1 MASRPFARLAA
12 WSGVLVLVVL
22 AGARGA
28 GPLPPLGP
36 LLDPVHGVW
45 GAAYSAW
52 LPGSAEAAVP
62 GLSGPVRVVYDD
74 RRVPHVFAA
83 TVPDAHRAL
92 GYVVARDRLFQME
105 LQARA
110 TAGTL
115 SELLGASLLEADRE
129 VRRLGLAWAAER
141 DMEQMKRQ
149 PERRPEVAE
158 AVNAYAD
165 GVNAFVSSLSAAE
178 RPFEYHLLGAAPA
191 SWAPVHTFY
200 LLKRMGWILS
210 FAPVELAKAR
220 VEALVGRRAA
230 DALFPARSP
239 AQEPIVPYR
248 GSRFLD
254 AAIPPPEPPASA
266 SEPPSALL
274 PGSAPRLAAATAAA
288 TVARLQP
295 RVGGG
300 PSVGGRPSSEAGSN
314 NWAVAPSRSASG
326 NAVLAG
332 DPHLSLSLPNIWYEV
347 HLVVPGELDV
357 YGVTLVGMPGVV
369 IGFNRHVAWS
379 FTNTGTDVM
388 DYYRERLDDPDA
400 PSRYLLDGAWD
411 PLDTRVERFYG
422 PGGRLLAVD
431 TIHHTHRGPLLEPEV
446 RPGTLDGGDGGATTG
461 GSGPPGSRGTPQG
474 AMSLRWTVL
483 EGQEEVAALLNAARA
498 RSTAEWLDAT
508 SSWHAPAQN
517 GLVAGA
523 DGRIAVHS
531 PAYYPRRP
539 PGVRGDAVLDGTTRA
554 TDWQGRRAFYPR
566 AEDPEQGFLASAN
579 QQPVDPESD
588 SAYLGAD
595 WPPPWRAMTINE
607 LLRAK
612 ERHSAADLEA
622 YQTHP
627 ASVRARPFVEAFL
640 AAAGSRTEVDS
651 GAAVDTEARA
661 DAQADA
667 AEAARLLAE
676 WDGRY
681 GPENERAVLFE
692 AAMDALEDALWD
704 ELEDADGERAATPG
718 SAVLRT
724 LLAAPDS
731 PWWDDRT
738 TPFVED
744 RDALL
749 TRALAEALVQIRARL
764 GPEADGG
771 WAWRNAGRHNVYHLL
786 RIPALSR
793 LELPAR
799 GGPHLLNPV
808 SGAGTHGASWR
819 MVVELGD
826 TVRARGTYPG
836 GQSGNPVSAAYDDR
850 LGHWVR
856 GELQDLRFPRTEAEL
871 RAAGQVR
878 AELVLVG
885 ATTGAGG
892 DAAGAGTDAAGGRA
906 ARAETR
912 R

>member
-1 MASRPFARLAA
+1 MASRPVARLAA
-12 WSGVLVLVVL
+12 WSGVLVLLAL
-22 AGARGA
+22 AGSRGA

-36 LLDPVHGVW
+36 LLDPVHGIW
-45 GAAYSAW
+45 GAAYSAQ
-52 LPGSAEAAVP
+52 LPSSAQAAIP
-62 GLSGPVRVVYDD
+62 GLSGPVRVAYDD
-74 RRVPHVFAA
+74 RRVPHVFAT

-115 SELLGASLLEADRE
+115 SELLGPSLLEADMQA
-129 VRRLGLAWAAER
+129 RRLGLAWAADR
-141 DMEQMKRQ
+141 DMQRLESQ
-149 PERRPEVAE
+149 PEVAE
-158 AVNAYAD
+158 AVLAYAD
-165 GVNAFVSSLSAAE
+165 GVNAFVSGLSAAE
-178 RPFEYHLLGAAPA
+178 RPFEYHLLGATPA
-191 SWAPVHTFY
+191 SWKPVHTFY

-230 DALFPARSP
+230 DALFPERSP
-239 AQEPIVPYR
+239 VQEPIVPYR
-248 GSRFLD
+248 GPRFLD

-266 SEPPSALL
+266 ESPASESPASEPAAALL
-274 PGSAPRLAAATAAA
+274 PEPVQSGVAGPR
-288 TVARLQP
+288 
-295 RVGGG
+295 
-300 PSVGGRPSSEAGSN
+300 SVGGRPSPEAGSN
-314 NWAVAPSRSASG
+314 NWAVTPSRSASG
-326 NAVLAG
+326 NALLAG
-332 DPHLSLSLPNIWYEV
+332 DPHLSLSLPSIWYEV

-379 FTNTGTDVM
+379 FTNTGADVM
-388 DYYRERLDDPDA
+388 DFYRERLDDPDA
-400 PSRYLLDGAWD
+400 PSRYLLDGVWT
-411 PLDTRVERFYG
+411 PLETRVERFHD
-422 PGGRLLAVD
+422 PRGRLLAVD
-431 TIHHTHRGPLLEPEV
+431 TIRHTHRGPLMKPED
-446 RPGTLDGGDGGATTG
+446 RPASGTASADELPE
-461 GSGPPGSRGTPQG
+461 SLRGPL
-474 AMSLRWTVL
+474 SLRWTVL
-483 EGQEEVAALLNAARA
+483 EGQEEVAALLEAARA

-517 GLVAGA
+517 GLVAGT

-531 PAYYPRRP
+531 PAYYPERP

-554 TDWQGRRAFYPR
+554 TDWMGRRAAYPR

-579 QQPVDPESD
+579 QQPLDPASD
-588 SAYLGAD
+588 SAYVGAD

-607 LLRAK
+607 LLRAR

-622 YQTHP
+622 YQTHL
-627 ASVRARPFVEAFL
+627 ASVRVRPFLAAFL
-640 AAAGSRTEVDS
+640 AAVEAGAPPE
-651 GAAVDTEARA
+651 
-661 DAQADA
+661 A

-692 AAMDALEDALWD
+692 AAMDALEDAVWD
-704 ELEDADGERAATPG
+704 ELEAEDGERAATPG

-724 LLAAPDS
+724 LLAQPDS
-731 PWWDDRT
+731 PWWDDRA
-738 TPFVED
+738 TPSVED

-749 TRALAEALVQIRARL
+749 ARVLAEALRDVRARR
-764 GPEADGG
+764 GPEAEGG
-771 WAWRNAGRHNVYHLL
+771 WAWKNTGRHNIYHLL

-793 LELPAR
+793 LGLPAK
-799 GGPHLLNPV
+799 GGPQLLNPV

-850 LGHWVR
+850 LSHWVR

-871 RAAGQVR
+871 EAAGQVR

-885 ATTGAGG
+885 TQ
-892 DAAGAGTDAAGGRA
+892 AGA
-906 ARAETR
+906 R

>member
-1 MASRPFARLAA
+1 MASRSFAKLAA
-12 WSGVLVLVVL
+12 WSVVL
-22 AGARGA
+22 ALLALAGSRRT

-36 LLDPVHGVW
+36 LLDPVHGIW
-45 GAAYSAW
+45 GAAYSAK
-52 LPGSAEAAVP
+52 LPRSAEAVIP
-62 GLSGPVRVVYDD
+62 GLTAPVRVVYDD

-83 TVPDAHRAL
+83 TAPDAHRAL

-115 SELLGASLLEADRE
+115 SELLGASLLEPDMQA
-129 VRRLGLAWAAER
+129 RRLGLAWAADQDLQR
-141 DMEQMKRQ
+141 LGHQ
-149 PERRPEVAE
+149 PEVAE
-158 AVNAYAD
+158 AVHAYAD
-165 GVNAFVSSLSAAE
+165 GVNAFVSSLSAPE
-178 RPFEYHLLGAAPA
+178 RPFEYHLLGATPA
-191 SWAPVHTFY
+191 SWEPVHTFY

-220 VEALVGRRAA
+220 VEALVGRTAT
-230 DALFPARSP
+230 DALFPVRSP

-248 GSRFLD
+248 GPRFLD
-254 AAIPPPEPPASA
+254 APTPPPKPGSPGPPTSPA
-266 SEPPSALL
+266 SEPS
-274 PGSAPRLAAATAAA
+274 
-288 TVARLQP
+288 TVQQP
-295 RVGGG
+295 I
-300 PSVGGRPSSEAGSN
+300 GGRPSAEVGSN
-314 NWAVAPSRSASG
+314 NWAVAPSRSTSG

-332 DPHLSLSLPNIWYEV
+332 DPHLSLSLPSIWYEV

-379 FTNTGTDVM
+379 FTNTGADVM
-388 DYYRERLDDPDA
+388 DFYRERLDDPDA
-400 PSRYLLDGAWD
+400 PSRYLLDNVWT
-411 PLDTRVERFYG
+411 PLETRIERFYG
-422 PGGRLLAVD
+422 RGARLLAVD
-431 TIHHTHRGPLLEPEV
+431 TLLHTHRGPLFEPESPES
-446 RPGTLDGGDGGATTG
+446 PGPAQ
-461 GSGPPGSRGTPQG
+461 GPL
-474 AMSLRWTVL
+474 SLRWTVL

-517 GLVAGA
+517 GLVAGT

-531 PAYYPRRP
+531 PAYYPLRP
-539 PGVRGDAVLDGTTRA
+539 PGVRGDEVLDGTTRA
-554 TDWQGRRAFYPR
+554 TDWQGRRAAYPR

-579 QQPVDPESD
+579 QQPVDPASD

-607 LLRAK
+607 LLRAG

-627 ASVRARPFVEAFL
+627 ASVRVRPFLAAFL
-640 AAAGSRTEVDS
+640 AAGAT
-651 GAAVDTEARA
+651 GAAH
-661 DAQADA
+661 A

-676 WDGRY
+676 WDGHY
-681 GPENERAVLFE
+681 DPANERAVLFE
-692 AAMDALEDALWD
+692 AAMDALEDAVWD
-704 ELEDADGERAATPG
+704 ELEGEGGERAATPG

-724 LLAAPDS
+724 LLAQPDS

-738 TPFVED
+738 TPAVED

-749 TRALAEALVQIRARL
+749 VRALAEALRQVRAHR
-764 GPEADGG
+764 GPETDGG
-771 WAWRNAGRHNVYHLL
+771 WAWRNTGRHNVYHLL

-793 LELPAR
+793 LGLPAK
-799 GGPHLLNPV
+799 GGPQLLNPV

-850 LGHWVR
+850 LAHWVR
-856 GELQDLRFPRTEAEL
+856 GELQDLRFPRDAAEL
-871 RAAGQVR
+871 EAAGLVR

-885 ATTGAGG
+885 TT
-892 DAAGAGTDAAGGRA
+892 TE
-906 ARAETR
+906 ARR
-912 R
+912 

>member
-1 MASRPFARLAA
+1 VASRPFARLAA
-12 WSGVLVLVVL
+12 WSGVLVLVAL

-45 GAAYSAW
+45 GAAYSAR
-52 LPGSAEAAVP
+52 LPGSAEVAIP

-115 SELLGASLLEADRE
+115 SELLGASLLDADRE

-141 DMEQMKRQ
+141 DMEQMKRR

-165 GVNAFVSSLSAAE
+165 GVNAFVSGLSASE

-191 SWAPVHTFY
+191 SWVPVHTFY

-230 DALFPARSP
+230 DALFPPRSP
-239 AQEPIVPYR
+239 AQEPIIPYR

-274 PGSAPRLAAATAAA
+274 PAAT
-288 TVARLQP
+288 TT
-295 RVGGG
+295 G
-300 PSVGGRPSSEAGSN
+300 PLPPTVGGRPSPEAGSN

-332 DPHLSLSLPNIWYEV
+332 DPHLSLSLPSIWYEV

-379 FTNTGTDVM
+379 FTNTGADVM

-400 PSRYLLDGAWD
+400 PSRYLLDGAWE
-411 PLDTRVERFYG
+411 PLETRVERFYD

-431 TIHHTHRGPLLEPEV
+431 TIRHTHRGPLLEPEV
-446 RPGTLDGGDGGATTG
+446 RPG
-461 GSGPPGSRGTPQG
+461 SPHG

-483 EGQEEVAALLNAARA
+483 EGQEEVAALLDAARA

-539 PGVRGDAVLDGTTRA
+539 AGVRGDAVLDGTTRA

-588 SAYLGAD
+588 SAYVGAD

-640 AAAGSRTEVDS
+640 AATGSRTEVDS
-651 GAAVDTEARA
+651 GAAVDAEARA
-661 DAQADA
+661 DARADA

-681 GPENERAVLFE
+681 APENERAVLFE

-704 ELEDADGERAATPG
+704 ELEDAEGARAATPG

-724 LLAAPDS
+724 LLAVPDS

-738 TPFVED
+738 TPSVED

-749 TRALAEALVQIRARL
+749 TRALAEALVQVRARH
-764 GPEADGG
+764 GPEAEGG

-799 GGPHLLNPV
+799 GGPQLLNPV

-871 RAAGQVR
+871 RAAGQVS
-878 AELVLVG
+878 AELVLAG
-885 ATTGAGG
+885 ATTGTGG
-892 DAAGAGTDAAGGRA
+892 DAAGAGTDAAGGGA

>member
-12 WSGVLVLVVL
+12 WSGVLVLVAL

-45 GAAYSAW
+45 GAAYSAR
-52 LPGSAEAAVP
+52 LPGSAEVAVP

-141 DMEQMKRQ
+141 DMEQMKR
-149 PERRPEVAE
+149 RLEVAE

-165 GVNAFVSSLSAAE
+165 GVNAFVSGLSASE

-254 AAIPPPEPPASA
+254 AAIPPPEPPAFA

-274 PGSAPRLAAATAAA
+274 PAATTTGPLPP
-288 TVARLQP
+288 TV
-295 RVGGG
+295 GG
-300 PSVGGRPSSEAGSN
+300 PSPEAGSN

-332 DPHLSLSLPNIWYEV
+332 DPHLSLSLPSIWYEV

-379 FTNTGTDVM
+379 FTNTGADVM

-400 PSRYLLDGAWD
+400 PSRYLLDGAWE
-411 PLDTRVERFYG
+411 PLETRVERFYG

-431 TIHHTHRGPLLEPEV
+431 TIRHTHRGPLLEPEV
-446 RPGTLDGGDGGATTG
+446 RPGTLDGGDGGAATG
-461 GSGPPGSRGTPQG
+461 GSGPPGSHGSPHG

-483 EGQEEVAALLNAARA
+483 EGQEEVAALLDAARA

-539 PGVRGDAVLDGTTRA
+539 AGVRGDAVLDGTTRA

-588 SAYLGAD
+588 SAYVGAD

-640 AAAGSRTEVDS
+640 AATGSRTEVDS
-651 GAAVDTEARA
+651 GAAVDAEARA
-661 DAQADA
+661 DARADA

-681 GPENERAVLFE
+681 APENERAVLFE

-704 ELEDADGERAATPG
+704 ELEDAEGARAATPG

-738 TPFVED
+738 TPSVED

-749 TRALAEALVQIRARL
+749 TRVLAEALVQVRARL

-799 GGPHLLNPV
+799 GGPQLLNPV

-885 ATTGAGG
+885 ATTGTGG
-892 DAAGAGTDAAGGRA
+892 DAGGAGTDAAGGGA

>member
-36 LLDPVHGVW
+36 LLDPVHGIW
-45 GAAYSAW
+45 GAAYSAR
-52 LPGSAEAAVP
+52 LPPSAEAAIP

-74 RRVPHVFAA
+74 RRVPHIFAA

-110 TAGTL
+110 TAGAL
-115 SELLGASLLEADRE
+115 SELLGASLVEADRE

-141 DMEQMKRQ
+141 DMELMERR
-149 PERRPEVAE
+149 PERQPEVAE

-165 GVNAFVSSLSAAE
+165 GVNAFVSGLSASE
-178 RPFEYHLLGAAPA
+178 RPFEYHLLGATPAP
-191 SWAPVHTFY
+191 WEPVHTFY

-210 FAPVELAKAR
+210 FAPMELAKAR
-220 VEALVGRRAA
+220 VEALAGRAAA

-239 AQEPIVPYR
+239 AQEPIVPYQ
-248 GSRFLD
+248 GPRFLD

-266 SEPPSALL
+266 SGPPSALL
-274 PGSAPRLAAATAAA
+274 PGPTPRLAAGATTA
-288 TVARLQP
+288 TTAPLQP
-295 RVGGG
+295 PVGDG
-300 PSVGGRPSSEAGSN
+300 PSVGGSPSPEAGSN

-332 DPHLSLSLPNIWYEV
+332 DPHLSLSLPSLWYEV

-379 FTNTGTDVM
+379 FTNTGADVM
-388 DYYRERLDDPDA
+388 DYYLERLDDPDA
-400 PSRYLLDGAWD
+400 PSRYLLDGAWE
-411 PLDTRVERFYG
+411 PLETRVERFYG
-422 PGGRLLAVD
+422 PDGRLLAVD
-431 TIHHTHRGPLLEPEV
+431 TIRHTHRGPLLEPEG
-446 RPGTLDGGDGGATTG
+446 RQGTPDGGGGAATG
-461 GSGPPGSRGTPQG
+461 GSGAPGSRGTPRG
-474 AMSLRWTVL
+474 PLSLRWTVL

-508 SSWHAPAQN
+508 SGWHAPAQN

-539 PGVRGDAVLDGTTRA
+539 PGVGGDAVLDGTTRA
-554 TDWQGRRAFYPR
+554 TDWQGRRASYPR

-627 ASVRARPFVEAFL
+627 AGVRARPFLAAFL
-640 AAAGSRTEVDS
+640 AAAGLRTGADS
-651 GAAVDTEARA
+651 GAAGDTVTQAA
-661 DAQADA
+661 AQADA

-681 GPENERAVLFE
+681 DPDNERAVLFE
-692 AAMDALEDALWD
+692 AAMDALEDAVWD

-738 TPFVED
+738 TPSVED

-749 TRALAEALVQIRARL
+749 ARALAEALGQVRARH
-764 GPEADGG
+764 GPEVEGG
-771 WAWRNAGRHNVYHLL
+771 WAWRNTGRHNIYHLL

-793 LELPAR
+793 LGLPAK
-799 GGPHLLNPV
+799 GGPQLLNPV

-856 GELQDLRFPRTEAEL
+856 GELQELRFPRTEAEL

-878 AELVLVG
+878 GELVLVG

-892 DAAGAGTDAAGGRA
+892 NAAGVGASGSAEAA